1 MKKNQLVKIA
11 ALSIGFWVAN
21 HMLTKYRAFEYA
33 KSLAREKGIIN
44 LGSSGSIDP
53 LSDRISN
60 DPLVYLNVDIVEKEE
75 QPQFYQH
82 DLNQPLTF
90 NSGLYDV
97 AFASHILEHLDNWQ
111 TAFSEFRRIA
121 DNVVIVLPSPLSLG
135 NYLNPL
141 HKRVFSSSQIAEMES
156 NPNVKVFTNL
166 WD

>member
-1 MKKNQLVKIA
+1 MKNQLVKIA

-21 HMLTKYRAFEYA
+21 HMITKYRAFEYA
-33 KSLAREKGIIN
+33 KSLVKGRGIIN

-53 LSDRISN
+53 LSDMISN
-60 DPLVYLNVDIVEKEE
+60 DPLVYSNVDIVEEKDS
-75 QPQFYQH
+75 PFNFYKH

-90 NSGLYDV
+90 NSKLYDV

-111 TAFSEFRRIA
+111 GALGEFSRIA

-135 NYLNPL
+135 NYLNTL
-141 HKRVFSSSQIAEMES
+141 HKRVFSPTQIAEMES